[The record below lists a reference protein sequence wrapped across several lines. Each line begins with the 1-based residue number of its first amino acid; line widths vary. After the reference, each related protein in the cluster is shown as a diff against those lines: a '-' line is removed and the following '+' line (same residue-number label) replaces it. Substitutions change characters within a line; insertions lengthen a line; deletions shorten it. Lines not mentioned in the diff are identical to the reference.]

1 MKNEEQ
7 AWRQLRQKAAGQ
19 LQSDFAERVMR
30 QVHGADDLAWARL
43 REHAAAQIR
52 PGFAERVL
60 RAARVLTNAPS
71 LWDQLALCA
80 ATATVCLLG
89 VLFVHERN
97 NRSTEQANLVT
108 WAQLAD
114 EMQNLDGPQ

>member
-1 MKNEEQ
+1 MKNEDQ
-7 AWRQLRQKAAGQ
+7 AWRDLQQHAASRLRPNFAQRVLRQA
-19 LQSDFAERVMR
+19 R
-30 QVHGADDLAWARL
+30 GADDLAWVNL
-43 REHAAAQIR
+43 RSHAAAQIR

-60 RAARVLTNAPS
+60 RAARKLTTAPS
-71 LWDQLALCA
+71 LWDQFALCT

-89 VLFVHERN
+89 VLFVNDRTHRAD
-97 NRSTEQANLVT
+97 EQANLVT

>member
-1 MKNEEQ
+1 MKNEDQ
-7 AWRQLRQKAAGQ
+7 AWRELQQHAASRLRPNFAQRVLRAAR
-19 LQSDFAERVMR
+19 SDDV
-30 QVHGADDLAWARL
+30 AWANL
-43 REHAAAQIR
+43 RTHAAEQIR

-60 RAARVLTNAPS
+60 RAARAIRTVPS
-71 LWDQLALCA
+71 LWDQFALCT

-89 VLFVHERN
+89 VLFVNERTH
-97 NRSTEQANLVT
+97 RADEQANLVS